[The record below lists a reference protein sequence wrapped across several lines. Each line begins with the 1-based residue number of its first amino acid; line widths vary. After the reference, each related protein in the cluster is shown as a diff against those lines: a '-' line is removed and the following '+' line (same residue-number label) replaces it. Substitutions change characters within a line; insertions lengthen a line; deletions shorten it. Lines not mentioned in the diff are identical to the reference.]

1 MFLKRVHIDTWQHRV
16 FIQYNCYYFVINIT
30 IKCSYSHRFLFKRAR
45 LSLCCVHTDLIISL
59 ISSATSS
66 KLLHSLSIKYV
77 FHMRDSNNNC
87 LTCSWDIMQNYG
99 DQTRFVYDVLHWYRD
114 AKLKC
119 LRFYLFKRGIL
130 SPDSGIP
137 VWRWY
142 DIESHEWKCKF
153 MNISDKHRDI
163 GNLNRAVEIL

>member
-1 MFLKRVHIDTWQHRV
+1 MFIKPVHIDTWQHRV

-30 IKCSYSHRFLFKRAR
+30 IKCSYNHRFLLKRAR

-66 KLLHSLSIKYV
+66 KSLHSLSIKCV
-77 FHMRDSNNNC
+77 FPMRNSNNNC
-87 LTCSWDIMQNYG
+87 LTSSWDIRQNYG
-99 DQTRFVYDVLHWYRD
+99 DQTRFVYDVLHWYRH

-130 SPDSGIP
+130 SPDSVIP
-137 VWRWY
+137 KKKSEWA
-142 DIESHEWKCKF
+142 ITFPHNLSSH
-153 MNISDKHRDI
+153 IQVYP
-163 GNLNRAVEIL
+163 G